1 MKYLI
6 TESQLG
12 NIIYKYLDNLNL
24 YMVEYDGDYIFWSSK
39 ESWSNSGNVLIS
51 VHRSNNDCFISS
63 DLVSEISTFFSLDMS
78 TTLLLIGG
86 WVSGKVRFDVGFP
99 YSDYGAV

>member
-1 MKYLI
+1 MKFII
-6 TESQLG
+6 TESKLT
-12 NIIYKYLDNLNL
+12 NLVFDYLDGLDL

-51 VHRSNNDCFISS
+51 VHRSNKDCFISS

-78 TTLLLIGG
+78 TVLLLIGG
-86 WVSGKVRFDVGFP
+86 WVSTKVGFDVGFP

>member
-12 NIIYKYLDNLNL
+12 NIIHKYLDNLNL
-24 YMVEYDGDYIFWSSK
+24 HMVEYLGDYIFWGS
-39 ESWSNSGNVLIS
+39 EYSWRDRGSVLIS
-51 VHRSNNDCFISS
+51 THRKYNDCFIDS

-86 WVSGKVRFDVGFP
+86 WVSGKVRFDVGYP
-99 YSDYGAV
+99 YSDYGAN

>member
-12 NIIYKYLDNLNL
+12 NIIYKYLDNLDL
-24 YMVEYDGDYIFWSSK
+24 YMVEYDGNYQFWSSE
-39 ESWSNSGNVLIS
+39 ESWLTSFSTLIS
-51 VHRSNNDCFISS
+51 THRSNNDCFISS

-78 TTLLLIGG
+78 TVLLLIGG
-86 WVSGKVRFDVGFP
+86 WVSTKVGFDVGFP